1 MLCGAC
7 GKDLVDEFVFCPYC
21 GKPIEG
27 AAGVE
32 TSHPSEAPGPTSD
45 VSNVG
50 LGPEKIAP
58 AGNGIQAG
66 TVVLGSFAAI
76 SLLVS
81 IVKGLVPI
89 YLLEAVGWA
98 GLAWYWQ
105 RKKTHSDIARGVVG
119 TLAVLVAIGEVV
131 HIAMQPDSQ
140 PTLAPFAIS
149 TSGNPS
155 ATMPQ
160 SASPPSNGLAG
171 TYWTAP
177 RQTSATGEGQA
188 AVSANESSRPSVP
201 DQLAPAKSTADP
213 MVSRRG
219 VDSKPAETAPAN
231 TLTECPSSLPSG
243 ATARPLPKYAAD
255 QLVGKQ
261 YLGLSQEHT
270 YETNERGDE
279 YMAWS
284 LDFEF
289 TNNSDTCVVMAMV
302 EVDLS
307 YNGKTSRERHTV
319 PFSPLLGPGKQES
332 GFSTVKLNIRSTDRG
347 ESPALAGW
355 RTVGVSGFELR

>member
-7 GKDLVDEFVFCPYC
+7 GRDLADGFAFCPYC

-27 AAGVE
+27 ESAGVE
-32 TSHPSEAPGPTSD
+32 MSHPSEAPGPSSD
-45 VSNVG
+45 VPNVG
-50 LGPEKIAP
+50 LGPEKMAS

-66 TVVLGSFAAI
+66 TVALGSFAAI

-89 YLLEAVGWA
+89 YLLEAAGWA

-105 RKKTHSDIARGVVG
+105 SKKTHSDIARGVVG
-119 TLAVLVAIGEVV
+119 TLAVLVAVGEVV

-140 PTLAPFAIS
+140 PTMS
-149 TSGNPS
+149 
-155 ATMPQ
+155 Q
-160 SASPPSNGLAG
+160 SALPSSNGLAG

-177 RQTSATGEGQA
+177 TQTSATVEGQA
-188 AVSANESSRPSVP
+188 AVSPNESSRPSVP
-201 DQLAPAKSTADP
+201 DQLAPAKNTADP

-219 VDSKPAETAPAN
+219 VDSKPAETVPAS

-255 QLVGKQ
+255 ELVGKQ

-289 TNNSDTCVVMAMV
+289 TNKSDTCVVMAMV

-347 ESPALAGW
+347 ESPALVGW
-355 RTVGVSGFELR
+355 RTVGVSGFELQ